1 MFTREAEDPSV
12 DVDSFFWRQVVAQS
26 PLTRKPGTAY
36 DDGWRATNRLLVS
49 NGAQAQHE
57 RNVLLRN
64 DGQGHFD
71 EVSATA
77 GLDLDQDG
85 RSFAVFDYD
94 LDGDPDLVLLAPRLL
109 APAPPLP
116 QRLRGPGAPLAVRL
130 VGTRAIATRSERRV
144 TVETDQGRVTRIVQA
159 APGSSP
165 STPRS
170 FSSAWA
176 PSKRSAGPR
185 SSGPAA

>member
-1 MFTREAEDPSV
+1 MFTRDGDEPSV

-71 EVSATA
+71 DVSATA

-85 RSFAVFDYD
+85 RSLPGFAYHAA
-94 LDGDPDLVLLAPRLL
+94 GDPTPRFLAPR
-109 APAPPLP
+109 PPPPL
-116 QRLRGPGAPLAVRL
+116 
-130 VGTRAIATRSERRV
+130 
-144 TVETDQGRVTRIVQA
+144 
-159 APGSSP
+159 
-165 STPRS
+165 
-170 FSSAWA
+170 
-176 PSKRSAGPR
+176 
-185 SSGPAA
+185 